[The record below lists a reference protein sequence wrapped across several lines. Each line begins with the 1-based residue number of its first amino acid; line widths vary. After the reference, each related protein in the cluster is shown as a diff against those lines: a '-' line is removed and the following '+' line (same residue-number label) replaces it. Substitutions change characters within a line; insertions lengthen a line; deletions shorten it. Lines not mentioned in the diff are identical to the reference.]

1 MKIERLRALIE
12 KSNVDAVLISN
23 PLNIFWISGFTGSF
37 AYVVVTGE
45 KAIFITDSRYTL
57 VAQKQ
62 VSGFEIISFS
72 TPRTGLEVLLDALA
86 SVGGTNV
93 GFEGDFV
100 TVAQLAGWKDKFGSV
115 ELASLGDAITQL
127 RMIKT
132 EDEVARIRKSCELTD
147 LCFDHLLRLVQPG
160 ITEYEIQLEAEFF
173 YRRNGAALAFE
184 PIIVSGPNSAMP
196 HGKAGDK
203 PLANGDFVTFDMG
216 AKLDGYCAD
225 MTRTVVVGKADERT
239 KHVYE
244 TVLKAQL
251 ASLDFIRAGKVAH
264 EVDAVAR
271 DIFTAEGWGGNFG
284 HGLGHGLGAYVH
296 DPGRLGIGSKT
307 SIEVGQVWTIEP
319 GVYFDGWGGCR
330 IEDDVVITETGIE
343 ILNHSTKELLE
354 LPR

>member
-1 MKIERLRALIE
+1 
-12 KSNVDAVLISN
+12 
-23 PLNIFWISGFTGSF
+23 
-37 AYVVVTGE
+37 VVTAH

-62 VSGFEIISFS
+62 VTGFELINFS
-72 TPRTGLEVLLDALA
+72 TPKSGIDVLLEKLA
-86 SVGGTNV
+86 AVGAKSV
-93 GFEGDFV
+93 GFEGDFI
-100 TVAQLAGWKDKFGSV
+100 TVAQEAAWKEKFTGYNLV
-115 ELASLGDAITQL
+115 SLGDAITQL

-132 EDEVARIRKSCELTD
+132 PDEVARIRRSCELTD
-147 LCFDHLLRLVQPG
+147 KCFDHLIRLVQPG

-173 YRRNGAALAFE
+173 YRRNGAQLGFE

-196 HGKAGDK
+196 HGKATDK
-203 PLANGDFVTFDMG
+203 PLAEGEFVTFDMG

-244 TVLKAQL
+244 TVLKANL
-251 ASLDFIRAGKVAH
+251 AAIDFIRTGKIAAD
-264 EVDAVAR
+264 VDAVAR
-271 DIFTAEGWGGNFG
+271 DIFAAEGWGSNFG
-284 HGLGHGLGAYVH
+284 HGLGHGLGIYVH

-307 SIEVGQVWTIEP
+307 VIEPGQVWTIEP

-330 IEDDVVITETGIE
+330 IEDDVVITDTGIE
-343 ILNHSTKELLE
+343 ILNSSTKELLE